1 MPDILFATS
10 APSPSIPSDVVP
22 LDGMTMRWEGADGS
36 IWNIC
41 DKSSGVFLLAGLR
54 GLLTPNGKRF
64 RDASPGSHG
73 SQHRGSWWFER
84 EVYWPVKTWHGGGG
98 RAFVLRDR
106 AFFATLDPELPGRWY
121 VAQPGGEERH
131 LELRFDPEKTQDEG
145 VDTIPS
151 LQGWARYGLYL
162 TADQPLWVGKPSVKS
177 FEPPR
182 DPEPFYEEAGPHL
195 LNLGQ
200 GFTFANAAIDN
211 LGDVESFPR
220 WFVDGESEPGAWVGV
235 GDLRVT
241 VPFAVPPWKCL
252 VIESDPTKIGATMYD
267 VTAPGKKPSER
278 EIGVDMINPVNMG
291 RALGEAD
298 FAPVPPGKGEK
309 LSISLEGS
317 GVVEAYLPSLYR
329 RAW

>member
-10 APSPSIPSDVVP
+10 APSPSTPTDA
-22 LDGMTMRWEGADGS
+22 LTLNDMRLRWEGWDGS
-36 IWNIC
+36 VWDIC
-41 DKSSGVFLLAGLR
+41 DRRSGVFLLAGTR
-54 GLLTPNGKRF
+54 GLGMPTGSRF
-64 RDASPGSHG
+64 RDPSPGHHG
-73 SQHRGSWWFER
+73 SQHRGTLWGER
-84 EVYWPVKTWHGGGG
+84 EVFWPTKTWHEGKGM
-98 RAFVLRDR
+98 AFIERDR
-106 AFFATLDPELPGRWY
+106 AFFRTMDPEKPGRWFA
-121 VAQPGGEERH
+121 VQPDGQERH
-131 LELRFDPEKTQDEG
+131 LELRYDPKSADDGIETFP
-145 VDTIPS
+145 T
-151 LQGWARYGLYL
+151 LMGWAQYGVYL
-162 TADQPLWVGKPSVKS
+162 TADQPFWVGKPSVKS

-182 DPEPFYEEAGPHL
+182 QPEAFYEPNGPHL
-195 LNLGQ
+195 FNLGQ

-220 WFVDGESEPGAWVGV
+220 WFIDGEAEPGAWVGV

-241 VPFAVPPWKCL
+241 VPFAIPAWKCL

-278 EIGVDMINPVNMG
+278 EIGVDMVNPVNMS
-291 RALGEAD
+291 RQLGEAD
-298 FAPVPPGKGEK
+298 FTPVPPGKGVK

>member
-1 MPDILFATS
+1 MPDILFAS
-10 APSPSIPSDVVP
+10 FAPMPVKPP
-22 LDGMTMRWEGADGS
+22 NAFETNGMGFRWEDCNGLSWDIGEGT
-36 IWNIC
+36 N
-41 DKSSGVFLLAGLR
+41 GVLLKNGVR
-54 GLLTPNGKRF
+54 GLDRPTGERF
-64 RDASPGSHG
+64 RDRSAAHHG
-73 SQHRGSWWFER
+73 SQHRGTRWDER
-84 EVYWPVKTWHGGGG
+84 EVFWPINTWHPDRGQ
-98 RAFVLRDR
+98 AFLDRDR
-106 AFFATLDPELPGRWY
+106 TFFAGLDPERPGRWY
-121 VAQPGGEERH
+121 VRQPRGDERY
-131 LELRFDPEKTQDEG
+131 LELRYDPKTADDGSEAA
-145 VDTIPS
+145 PS
-151 LQGWARYGLYL
+151 RLGFANYGIYL
-162 TADQPLWVGKPSVKS
+162 TADQPFWVGRPSVKS

-182 DPEPFYEEAGPHL
+182 DPEPFLEPNGPHI

-211 LGDVESFPR
+211 LGDEESFPR
-220 WFVDGESEPGAWVGV
+220 WFIDGEAEPGAWVGV

-278 EIGVDMINPVNMG
+278 EIGVDMINPVNMS
-291 RALGEAD
+291 RQLGEAD
-298 FAPVPPGKGEK
+298 FAPVPAGKGVK